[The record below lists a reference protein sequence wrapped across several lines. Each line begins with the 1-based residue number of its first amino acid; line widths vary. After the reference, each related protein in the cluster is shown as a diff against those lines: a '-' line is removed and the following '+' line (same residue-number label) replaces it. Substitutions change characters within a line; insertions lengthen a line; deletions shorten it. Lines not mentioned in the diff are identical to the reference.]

1 MREYTIGREYEFIV
15 NYYYPT
21 RDDQGQDRYW
31 LSLCDGESEIEYKV
45 PAYPCQKSGY
55 EGKTVICKVIE
66 IRPDGYLHLFQR
78 RSDVLTML
86 YKKGETYWFSVRDKQ
101 NDPYTQRPYYLIL
114 DRINNI
120 QHRFYCSE
128 TDELSGL
135 MPFKVQDIKE
145 HYLVLAVSDT
155 KDEERKELYLKDNP
169 FGHEDQHHE
178 WKASLVFTANSSD
191 PENPEVEKQIK
202 NIMRSIAGF
211 QNAEGG
217 LLYIGVSD
225 NGHICG
231 IESDFAFLNE
241 GDDNMTYKQN
251 TDGFESKIR
260 NAVNHYLGKESL
272 ENIRFKFYR
281 QQSTR
286 LTFCIITISKAKRPI
301 YVEGRDIIKRF
312 GNGSRNLKGEEI
324 TNFVWDK
331 RDDNS
336 EDIDFPVVIPND
348 CVEVNPNDNVE
359 VNQTDNVVRL
369 DQQRARGKKD
379 YYYMTFYTDNNFMYS
394 KDSHTSDPNV
404 ITEIRFNK
412 IDGNLEYSKDILIK
426 CSKDGF
432 ATCVSAFDLCKSGDP
447 NTPIELNTEN
457 VLTVKVARKY
467 DFLKIK
473 FKDTEMN
480 EREKYMRLTSIFGT
494 NTENNLTANADPSTF
509 KRWFECKGRMI
520 IPNNYV
526 LNDVEVIHETLPD
539 QILFVSPNPGSEG
552 KGCIVG
558 EKIDPSSY

>member
-1 MREYTIGREYEFIV
+1 MREYKIGTEYEFIV
-15 NYYYPT
+15 NYYYT
-21 RDDQGQDRYW
+21 TNDDQGQDKW
-31 LSLCDGESEIEYKV
+31 LSLCDGESEIKYNV

-55 EGKTVICKVIE
+55 EGKTVICKVTKIL
-66 IRPDGYLHLFQR
+66 PNGYLYLSQK

-86 YKKGETYWFSVRDKQ
+86 YVKGETYWFSVTGKQ
-101 NDPYTQRPYYLIL
+101 EDSYTQRPYYLLL

-135 MPFKVQDIKE
+135 MPFKVQDIKGR
-145 HYLVLAVSDT
+145 YLELAISDT
-155 KDEERKELYLKDNP
+155 KDEKRKELYLNNNP
-169 FGHEDQHHE
+169 FGHEDQYHE
-178 WKASLVFTANSSD
+178 WKASLVFPANSSD

-217 LLYIGVSD
+217 LLYIGVTD
-225 NGHICG
+225 DGHVCG
-231 IESDFAFLNE
+231 IESDFAFIDE
-241 GDDNMTYKQN
+241 GDVNMTYKQN

-286 LTFCIITISKAKRPI
+286 LTFCIITISKTKRPI
-301 YVEGRDIIKRF
+301 YVEGRDVIKRF
-312 GNGSRNLKGEEI
+312 GNGFRNLKGEEI
-324 TNFVWDK
+324 TNFVCDK
-331 RDDNS
+331 LNDKS
-336 EDIDFPVVIPND
+336 EDIDFSVVIPND
-348 CVEVNPNDNVE
+348 CIEVNPNDNVE
-359 VNQTDNVVRL
+359 VNQTDNVVGL
-369 DQQRARGKKD
+369 DKNIRQKQD
-379 YYYMTFYTDNNFMYS
+379 YYYMTFYTNNKFMYS
-394 KDSHTSDPNV
+394 KNSHTSDSNV
-404 ITEIRFNK
+404 ITEISFNK

-426 CSKDGF
+426 CSKDGH
-432 ATCVSAFDLCKSGDP
+432 ATCVSAFDLCKLG
-447 NTPIELNTEN
+447 TPDTFIELNTEN

-494 NTENNLTANADPSTF
+494 NTENNLTANARANTF
-509 KRWFECKGRMI
+509 KKWFEGNGIMI
-520 IPNNYV
+520 IPNTYT

-539 QILFVSPNPGSEG
+539 QILFVSTLKGSIG
-552 KGCIVG
+552 MGCIVG
-558 EKIDPSSY
+558 ETNIDPSSY